1 LIGLPKLNHIDYNV
15 PSEEIPS
22 LFLLFRNSKKLGFV
36 KKLNMARVR
45 TTRKWERNQQNN

>member
-1 LIGLPKLNHIDYNV
+1 MF

-22 LFLLFRNSKKLGFV
+22 LFILFRSSKKLGFV
-36 KKLNMARVR
+36 YKLKMARVR